1 MEAAAK
7 TYSSTGL
14 AVVSVVSSVVVLSV
28 SALPP
33 QAVRASAMDRA
44 RTREKSFFMAKSSFL
59 DDNML
64 NPALQVRCQTDVI
77 FK

>member
-7 TYSSTGL
+7 TCSSTGS
-14 AVVSVVSSVVVLSV
+14 AVVSVVSSVVLSV
-28 SALPP
+28 SALPL

-64 NPALQVRCQTDVI
+64 NPALQVRCQTNVI

>member
-1 MEAAAK
+1 MSNTINVNYMTRAYNQYQQKNAAK
-7 TYSSTGL
+7 D
-14 AVVSVVSSVVVLSV
+14 
-28 SALPP
+28 P
-33 QAVRASAMDRA
+33 

-64 NPALQVRCQTDVI
+64 NPALQVRCQTNVI